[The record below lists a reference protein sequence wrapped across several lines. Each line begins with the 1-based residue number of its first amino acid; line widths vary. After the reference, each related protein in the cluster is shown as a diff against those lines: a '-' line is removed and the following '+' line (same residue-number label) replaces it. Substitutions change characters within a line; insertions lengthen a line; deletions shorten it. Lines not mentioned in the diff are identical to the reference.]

1 MSRTLLY
8 IATVVILILTGTH
21 LYSAQLLSKEKVYNG
36 VYTGE
41 ALNYIA
47 FPIGGMGA
55 GMFCLDGT
63 GSISHLSVQNH
74 PDFHNTPYT
83 YAAIHVKGVKHGT
96 KVLEGQVPFWK
107 VFGPTQSGMGQ
118 GDKTFGLPRFQ
129 HASFQARFPFSTI
142 QLY

>member
-1 MSRTLLY
+1 MLKILKYLY
-8 IATVVILILTGTH
+8 SITFVFILTIQSGSTYAIH
-21 LYSAQLLSKEKVYNG
+21 PGWEEKEYNG

-83 YAAIHVKGVKHGT
+83 YAAIPSK
-96 KVLEGQVPFWK
+96 E
-107 VFGPTQSGMGQ
+107 
-118 GDKTFGLPRFQ
+118 
-129 HASFQARFPFSTI
+129 
-142 QLY
+142 